1 MVVKLDHTPRVGI
14 LNIIYGK
21 EASEMERWAH
31 SRGKSDLRSK
41 VLGGAGR
48 QRVTGTGVRK
58 PSPGVS
64 IVSEKGGRKGP
75 C

>member
-1 MVVKLDHTPRVGI
+1 
-14 LNIIYGK
+14 
-21 EASEMERWAH
+21 MERWAH

-48 QRVTGTGVRK
+48 QRVTGTGLRK

-64 IVSEKGGRKGP
+64 TVSEKGGRKGP